1 MLLVTTV
8 VDIRY
13 QLSIFFFWTQRE
25 GWEAAANV
33 GQKVQHDAHTYQ
45 QRVQNHNSQKIF
57 LDFLLKQRKN
67 QHPRRT
73 TNKIWQ
79 MTSLRLKFFGNTKCK
94 HSSKRSW
101 NLMLMEL
108 KQVKIPVSLQLCKE
122 ISFVIFIFCALWKII
137 FWTWES
143 WKKHNRLLPPKT
155 GEHLLFLHHNLWK
168 PE

>member
-1 MLLVTTV
+1 MIRANYFLFSFLNSKKRLRSCCNWRSKSTADVRVKNRNPQLTFIQTCFLV
-8 VDIRY
+8 
-13 QLSIFFFWTQRE
+13 SI
-25 GWEAAANV
+25 
-33 GQKVQHDAHTYQ
+33 
-45 QRVQNHNSQKIF
+45 
-57 LDFLLKQRKN
+57 LLKQRKN